1 MKSKEPTT
9 ENFVDIGFVLGT
21 GKKENKSI
29 LEYHLSSYNLSRLL
43 LLTDSC

>member
-29 LEYHLSSYNLSRLL
+29 LEYHLTAYDLSKLL
-43 LLTDSC
+43 LLTDNC